1 MTASHAGAA
10 DTGLIG
16 TWKLVSISRRD
27 VATGIETEPWGPGA
41 YGYITYGADGR
52 MMTLIVRGGRVRP
65 RGKVASPEEGAAL
78 FAGMMSY
85 GGAYHLAGD
94 RVTHA
99 IDIAWNESWKGTTQE
114 RFIVRDGNRV
124 RLSTPPSPDP
134 VDGVMSVRTITWE
147 KLA

>member
-1 MTASHAGAA
+1 VSRSAA
-10 DTGLIG
+10 DAAATRLIG

-27 VATGIETEPWGPGA
+27 VATGVESAAWGPDA

-52 MMTLIVRGGRVRP
+52 MMTLIVRGGRVAP
-65 RGKVASPEEGAAL
+65 RGRIASPDEGAAL
-78 FAGMMSY
+78 FASMMSY
-85 GGAYHLAGD
+85 GGTYRLSGD

-114 RFIVRDGNRV
+114 RIIVFDGDRL

-134 VDGVMSVRTITWE
+134 VDGVISVRTVIWE